1 MVVSRVQSNRIL
13 SVALTV
19 EPLPPPPLYEHT
31 HLSFFLDLILNKLH
45 SYITHVLNIFFEH
58 LFI

>member
-19 EPLPPPPLYEHT
+19 EPPPPPLYEHT
-31 HLSFFLDLILNKLH
+31 HLSSFLDLILNKLH